1 MEFSAKVGNGPTK
14 KYVNF
19 DGDPDNRLDTG
30 IVFRI
35 RHYWEIRK
43 VVSTDYAA
51 RRCSARHAL
60 AGIAIAILTS
70 IHRQPTTGSGT
81 DIATLVR
88 RALTDVCTVPVLLVM
103 VALCNR
109 ADHNIF
115 ILWFVLSF
123 FLFSSPNL
131 SRRRLDVCHTSTHGV
146 ALV

>member
-35 RHYWEIRK
+35 RDYWEIRK
-43 VVSTDYAA
+43 VVLTDCA
-51 RRCSARHAL
+51 AL